1 MVPTVWYAANL
12 RAEREPD
19 VRSSVRSVLSLVP
32 RPSAQRE
39 SWLVID
45 PKPFVGDPPYDA
57 TQHLLNCGARL
68 LADPHGV
75 IWRVSDLLGVDHER
89 VRL

>member
-1 MVPTVWYAANL
+1 MSDHPFGAYYHWCN
-12 RAEREPD
+12 
-19 VRSSVRSVLSLVP
+19 VLQ
-32 RPSAQRE
+32 AQRE